1 MEDTSGDRLV
11 QFLKD
16 LFQEGGRL
24 FLLFV
29 LDKTFKLSGK
39 GFEFSKNARIPQ
51 APLSV
56 ASHPF

>member
-1 MEDTSGDRLV
+1 MEDAVGDRLV

-16 LFQEGGRL
+16 IFQEGSRL
-24 FLLFV
+24 LLLLV
-29 LDKTFKLSGK
+29 LDKTLQLSGK
-39 GFEFSKNARIPQ
+39 GLELSKNARIPQ